1 MLPLSEQSD
10 KKDIVDSDI
19 TEMLKSFNFNLS
31 GSRGIPIYSTNSSV
45 GNLPFPSPYYPYPNN
60 NVQNNQNPMSL
71 NEMENELKIQ
81 LAVARQ
87 RIALRE
93 AAEKYISQGLPKQNT
108 ESLEDKSDHELAEI
122 RQRISDQDDIDCST
136 SRSNESIKEKKIRIK
151 LELEDKMRLNP
162 KELFLEF
169 TKRTPDGSIEEQ
181 IILEK
186 LEEYEKAGKLK
197 SGEGKESIKSATND
211 ELMLL
216 LGNLSKL

>member
-45 GNLPFPSPYYPYPNN
+45 GNITLPSPNYPYPGNN
-60 NVQNNQNPMSL
+60 THNQNPMSL

-81 LAVARQ
+81 LAAARQ
-87 RIALRE
+87 RMSLLE
-93 AAEKYISQGLPKQNT
+93 DTEKYISQGLPEQNT

-122 RQRISDQDDIDCST
+122 RQRIRYQNDIDCST
-136 SRSNESIKEKKIRIK
+136 SRSNESIKEKMIRIK

-162 KELFLEF
+162 KELFSEF
-169 TKRTPDGSIEEQ
+169 TKRSSDGSIE
-181 IILEK
+181 
-186 LEEYEKAGKLK
+186 
-197 SGEGKESIKSATND
+197 
-211 ELMLL
+211 
-216 LGNLSKL
+216 

>member
-45 GNLPFPSPYYPYPNN
+45 GNITLPSPNYPYPGNN
-60 NVQNNQNPMSL
+60 THNQNPMSL

-81 LAVARQ
+81 LAAARQ

-93 AAEKYISQGLPKQNT
+93 AAEKYISQGLPEQNT

-122 RQRISDQDDIDCST
+122 RQRISDQDDIYW
-136 SRSNESIKEKKIRIK
+136 SNESIKEKKIRKI

-162 KELFLEF
+162 KELFSEF
-169 TKRTPDGSIEEQ
+169 TKRTPDGSIDEQ
-181 IILEK
+181 IVLEK

-197 SGEGKESIKSATND
+197 PGEGKEIIKSATND

>member
-19 TEMLKSFNFNLS
+19 TEMLKSFDFNLS

-45 GNLPFPSPYYPYPNN
+45 GNITLPSPNYPYPGNN
-60 NVQNNQNPMSL
+60 THNQNPMSL
-71 NEMENELKIQ
+71 NEMEDELKIQ
-81 LAVARQ
+81 LAAARQ
-87 RIALRE
+87 RMALLE
-93 AAEKYISQGLPKQNT
+93 DTEKYISQGLPKQNT

-122 RQRISDQDDIDCST
+122 RQRISNQDDIYW
-136 SRSNESIKEKKIRIK
+136 SNESIKEKKIRK
-151 LELEDKMRLNP
+151 TLELEDKMRLNP
-162 KELFLEF
+162 KELFSEF
-169 TKRTPDGSIEEQ
+169 TKRTPDRSIDEQ
-181 IILEK
+181 IVLEK

-197 SGEGKESIKSATND
+197 QGEGKESIKSATND

>member
-45 GNLPFPSPYYPYPNN
+45 GNITLPSPNYPYPGNN
-60 NVQNNQNPMSL
+60 THNQNPMSL
-71 NEMENELKIQ
+71 NEMEDELKIQ
-81 LAVARQ
+81 LAAARQ
-87 RIALRE
+87 RMALLE
-93 AAEKYISQGLPKQNT
+93 DTEKYISQGLPKQNT

-122 RQRISDQDDIDCST
+122 RQRISNQDDIYW
-136 SRSNESIKEKKIRIK
+136 SNESIKEKKIRK
-151 LELEDKMRLNP
+151 TLELEDKMRLNP
-162 KELFLEF
+162 KELFSEF
-169 TKRTPDGSIEEQ
+169 TKRTPDRSIDEQ
-181 IILEK
+181 IVLEK

-197 SGEGKESIKSATND
+197 QGEGKESIKSATND